1 MAEAHNRLGQIF
13 LEQSN
18 LEQAD
23 YHLRQSLTLG
33 RRIDD
38 KDGMVNN
45 LIQFGRLFYL
55 EKEYELADM
64 HFKLALSRANEMNL
78 KNYKLQIFKNLSE
91 LKSQI
96 QESDSA
102 LYYFSHYVELKD
114 SLLTIKKSHQIAGLE
129 FRNEIQPAKI
139 IKLLDATKR
148 IILR

>member
-1 MAEAHNRLGQIF
+1 ITGSLRPIRSWVPFKLKLADWIKRIPTSVMHLISIPKTILSMECQKAHNRLGRIY
-13 LEQSN
+13 LEQHK

-45 LIQFGRLFYL
+45 LLQFGRLFSL

-78 KNYKLQIFKNLSE
+78 KNY
-91 LKSQI
+91 
-96 QESDSA
+96 
-102 LYYFSHYVELKD
+102 
-114 SLLTIKKSHQIAGLE
+114 
-129 FRNEIQPAKI
+129 
-139 IKLLDATKR
+139 
-148 IILR
+148 